1 MPGTVVVETI
11 DSRALAGNALGDSAV
26 RRVTVWLPPS
36 YARSAGRHYPVI
48 YWLAGFAGTG
58 DGLFKGT
65 PWQPGLGQRLDRLV
79 DSGAMGEVI
88 VVAPDGFTR
97 WGGSQYLDSP
107 VSGGH
112 ETHIARELVPEIDR
126 RYRTFATREA
136 RAIGGTSSGGFG
148 ALVLAMRHSDV
159 FSAVASHAG
168 DMYFE
173 LSILPDIPVT
183 VRTLRRHG
191 GVHGF
196 LQHFEHAVV
205 KRPDDFTTIMML
217 ALAAAYSP
225 DAERPHGIALPFD
238 LGTGEL
244 DHTVWRRWKAWD
256 PVELVAKHSA
266 ALRSLK
272 LVYLD
277 AGTRDEH
284 ALDLGARVLAA
295 RLASLGVAFRHE
307 EFDDGHRGTAY
318 RFDVS
323 LPLLA
328 ATLEAEPVAESLKGP
343 TPR

>member
-1 MPGTVVVETI
+1 MPGTVVVETV
-11 DSRALAGNALGDSAV
+11 DSRALAVNTLGDSAV
-26 RRVTVWLPPS
+26 RRVAVWLPPS
-36 YARSAGRHYPVI
+36 YGRAVVRHYPVI

-58 DGLFKGT
+58 ESLFDGT
-65 PWQPGLGQRLDRLV
+65 PWQPGLGERLDRLV
-79 DSGAMGEVI
+79 DGGTMGEVI

-107 VSGGH
+107 VSGNH
-112 ETHIARELVPEIDR
+112 ATHLARELVPEIDR
-126 RYRTFATREA
+126 RFRTFANREA
-136 RAIGGTSSGGFG
+136 RAIGGKSSGGFG
-148 ALVLAMRHSDV
+148 ALVLAMRHPEL

-168 DMYFE
+168 DAYFE
-173 LSILPDIPVT
+173 LSILPDIPVA

-196 LQHFEHAVV
+196 LQHFEHALT

-244 DHTVWRRWKAWD
+244 DHAVWRRWKAWD
-256 PVELVAKHSA
+256 PVELAASHA
-266 ALRSLK
+266 EALRGLK

-284 ALDLGARVLAA
+284 ALDLGTRILAA
-295 RLASLGVAFRHE
+295 RLSALGVAFRHE

-318 RFDVS
+318 RYDVS

-328 ATLEAEPVAESLKGP
+328 AALGAEPFKA
-343 TPR
+343 